1 MDGGCLFVAIR
12 EGFSEEVSKSTCKAR
27 TKGPGRIRHEKSKR
41 QGDPGHGDSVYKA
54 QHTKN
59 RAAAEEPACRSAQA
73 SQTLLPPVS
82 PTCPQPSL
90 ASLTR
95 IFLSRQLQM
104 NLGLVITRWSWED
117 RAAQEPWAL
126 WDRPGQRRAVSRGEI
141 GAGGSQSSPPR
152 PRASLRAE
160 PGHSDLSS
168 QSHISL
174 SGRGVSPK
182 NHLVQPSQGPA
193 FHPGVPA
200 GAVQLPPCTSSD
212 ELSSGFIL
220 SLESASSSSAF
231 QAKEAPSPPPVSLCP
246 GQPNPTPCQ
255 SPLV

>member
-1 MDGGCLFVAIR
+1 MQTDASGCA
-12 EGFSEEVSKSTCKAR
+12 EEMGKQNA
-27 TKGPGRIRHEKSKR
+27 
-41 QGDPGHGDSVYKA
+41 
-54 QHTKN
+54 
-59 RAAAEEPACRSAQA
+59 RAAPITGTRAYVGGRHCPPLAVLAELVQSSSCRDVQWSG
-73 SQTLLPPVS
+73 T
-82 PTCPQPSL
+82 SL
-90 ASLTR
+90 DR
-95 IFLSRQLQM
+95 GI
-104 NLGLVITRWSWED
+104 LGSITRWSWED

-126 WDRPGQRRAVSRGEI
+126 WDRTGQRRAVSRGEI
-141 GAGGSQSSPPR
+141 GAEGSQSSPPR

-174 SGRGVSPK
+174 SGRGASSK
-182 NHLVQPSQGPA
+182 NHPVQPSRGPA

-255 SPLV
+255 SPLF